1 MNKAFAPSRAWLRD
15 RAGAAAVEFALI
27 LPIMAFL
34 LFVFIEVGRLVW
46 DYHIVTAS
54 VRDAARYAARFDST
68 CTGGTGAFEGN
79 LTRVKRLART
89 GKVDGTTPLIAGW
102 TDDASVTVTIDCIS
116 NSGATWSGVYKG
128 LATFPRVTVTATAP
142 HSSMIGSLIPGLNV
156 SSITVSEQQAWT
168 T

>member
-1 MNKAFAPSRAWLRD
+1 
-15 RAGAAAVEFALI
+15 
-27 LPIMAFL
+27 
-34 LFVFIEVGRLVW
+34 
-46 DYHIVTAS
+46 
-54 VRDAARYAARFDST
+54 
-68 CTGGTGAFEGN
+68 
-79 LTRVKRLART
+79 VKRLART